1 MYLGDSVN
9 LKLKHRLMI
18 PVVIQLIIIVVAI
31 SAFFYIKNSITVSK
45 NTLTEMSRYAN
56 SGKQSQ
62 LEIFRF
68 INGQVAIEPIMEEIK
83 RLKNIPE
90 ALSNSIDASQID
102 DVMDSIHQL
111 ELLLGGNESI
121 RQQVAVLAESSIL
134 ESIAYMPYLRDK
146 LFQDRF
152 YTSNSEIEGIVG
164 ASGNSEAMHQIQTL
178 FLQLDNDPE
187 SATRLLAYIDATID
201 NGKAEF
207 EALKNT
213 QKAKSAEKLVEIGQ
227 QIRFLAVDYI
237 QQKQDLIMI
246 TDQVTEKFNAILD
259 LIRAAESETNDDTF
273 LTFENIMVVMVIGL
287 AIANLLSSGIS
298 LVASNSVLNPI
309 KMLRKMASGL
319 SQSDGDLTRR
329 LTVTSRNEI
338 GAVSYEFNNFI
349 DTVHDIVSKVKTLS
363 SGFSKITRDLDD
375 TNKLAFN
382 EVERQQA
389 EILNLKEAITN
400 SSIAIGSI
408 SESANKSV
416 SAAQKTSEQ
425 GVEGRQRVEKSIS
438 QVQNMSRMM
447 DESVNRITDLD
458 KVSTEIG
465 TILGVIGN
473 IADQTNLLALNAA
486 IEAARAGEQGR
497 GFSVVADE
505 VRGLAQK
512 TQGSL
517 SQIQEMISSLQNKT
531 KDSVLVIDQSKEAC
545 DLVLEQVN
553 LAGTALESMTGMIQE
568 ISDNSLQI
576 ANSVEDQYTT
586 SENVEQMISQINK
599 IAENSLE
606 RTRSA
611 SNIAHDMNE
620 NIGELV
626 LMVDKFKT

>member
-1 MYLGDSVN
+1 MN